1 MHMNIYKIEKEI
13 NRNHFAQHFR
23 HLNEPRRFTIS
34 QQWKPIPR
42 IYPFV
47 RGQTQRWACH
57 KLSQLTFAMVSV
69 IGLSKAI
76 GAPCRPT
83 IRQWAVYSLVNWA
96 VSLIIK
102 EIFNQLHMKNEWVVS
117 TNQVFL
123 LLCSW
128 TTRSAVSWLALLWVS
143 QATLTT
149 CSNIN
154 KSVMGVIS
162 SGNSYPNYPVTCWII
177 WYYRKICET
186 GHRLNHKILV
196 LPAEWMQHRQVRL
209 VC

>member
-1 MHMNIYKIEKEI
+1 MNTYKIEKEI
-13 NRNHFAQHFR
+13 NRNHFAKHFR

-57 KLSQLTFAMVSV
+57 KLSRLTFAMVSV

-76 GAPCRPT
+76 GVPRRPT
-83 IRQWAVYSLVNWA
+83 IWQWAFYSSVNWA

-102 EIFNQLHMKNEWVVS
+102 EIFNQLRMKNDWVLIKYFFHFVPELQGQHS
-117 TNQVFL
+117 SGSVYP
-123 LLCSW
+123 
-128 TTRSAVSWLALLWVS
+128 
-143 QATLTT
+143 LTT

-162 SGNSYPNYPVTCWII
+162 NGNSYPQ
-177 WYYRKICET
+177 
-186 GHRLNHKILV
+186 
-196 LPAEWMQHRQVRL
+196 LPGLGR
-209 VC
+209 